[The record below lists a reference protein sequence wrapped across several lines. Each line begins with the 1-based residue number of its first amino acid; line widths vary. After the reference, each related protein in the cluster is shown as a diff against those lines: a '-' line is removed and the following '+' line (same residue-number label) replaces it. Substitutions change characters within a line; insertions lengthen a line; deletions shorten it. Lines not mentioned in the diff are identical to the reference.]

1 MAVCEPGQS
10 EDAALVVGPEW
21 NGETMTR
28 RAVVL
33 VSLLL
38 LVLTAGR
45 ATGRAAGKVEGTFI
59 VGGSDAQLKYVR
71 AVRTKLDEKGRM
83 GFALLL
89 SARNATGDISPWR
102 TAEPSERGS
111 FIFLI
116 LEPTGNV
123 WVAELGHAAAK
134 SGRFGVVS
142 EVKTSGF
149 RVQGDQLSVTVK
161 TDGEQQFTAD
171 RFNINLK
178 VDATIE
184 Q

>member
-1 MAVCEPGQS
+1 MI
-10 EDAALVVGPEW
+10 
-21 NGETMTR
+21 R
-28 RAVVL
+28 HVL
-33 VSLLL
+33 SGLLL
-38 LVLTAGR
+38 LSLSTNPMTLR
-45 ATGRAAGKVEGTFI
+45 AGKVEGTFV

-71 AVRTKLDEKGRM
+71 AVRTKLDEKGKM
-83 GFALLL
+83 GFAVLL

-102 TAEPSERGS
+102 TGEPSERGS

-116 LEPTGNV
+116 LEPTGGV

-149 RVQGDQLSVTVK
+149 HVQGDQLSVTIK

-171 RFNINLK
+171 RYNINLK

>member
-1 MAVCEPGQS
+1 MMRRML
-10 EDAALVVGPEW
+10 ALVSVF
-21 NGETMTR
+21 
-28 RAVVL
+28 
-33 VSLLL
+33 L
-38 LVLTAGR
+38 LVLTVRNSVGF
-45 ATGRAAGKVEGTFI
+45 AAGKVEGTF
-59 VGGSDAQLKYVR
+59 VVAGSDAQLKYVR

-149 RVQGDQLSVTVK
+149 QVQGDQLVVTVR

-171 RFNINLK
+171 RYNINLK
-178 VDATIE
+178 VEATIE

>member
-1 MAVCEPGQS
+1 MS
-10 EDAALVVGPEW
+10 
-21 NGETMTR
+21 R
-28 RAVVL
+28 RTVARFCVLLFVVL
-33 VSLLL
+33 TSGF
-38 LVLTAGR
+38 TSG
-45 ATGRAAGKVEGTFI
+45 AAGKVEGTF
-59 VGGSDAQLKYVR
+59 VVAGKDAQLKFVR

-102 TAEPSERGS
+102 TAQPSERGS

-116 LEPTGNV
+116 LVPTSDV
-123 WVAELGHAAAK
+123 WVAELGHASAK

-149 RVQGDQLSVTVK
+149 HVQGDQLVVTVR
-161 TDGEQQFTAD
+161 TDGEQQFTDD
-171 RFNINLK
+171 RFNVNLK
-178 VDATIE
+178 VEATIE

>member
-1 MAVCEPGQS
+1 
-10 EDAALVVGPEW
+10 
-21 NGETMTR
+21 MTR
-28 RAVVL
+28 HTVAFATV
-33 VSLLL
+33 LLL
-38 LVLTAGR
+38 ALMASGSTIS
-45 ATGRAAGKVEGTFI
+45 AAGKVEGTF
-59 VGGSDAQLKYVR
+59 VVAGSDAQLKYVR
-71 AVRTKLDEKGRM
+71 VVRTKLDEKGRM
-83 GFALLL
+83 GFAILL

-102 TAEPSERGS
+102 SSQPSERGS

-116 LEPTGNV
+116 LEPTGDV

-134 SGRFGVVS
+134 SGRFGVVT

-149 RVQGDQLSVTVK
+149 RVQGDQLAVTVR

-171 RFNINLK
+171 RYSINLK

>member
-1 MAVCEPGQS
+1 MIRRVVALAAV
-10 EDAALVVGPEW
+10 LFVVP
-21 NGETMTR
+21 
-28 RAVVL
+28 VVPAFT
-33 VSLLL
+33 
-38 LVLTAGR
+38 TA
-45 ATGRAAGKVEGTFI
+45 AAGKVDGTF
-59 VGGSDAQLKYVR
+59 VVAGKDAQLKYVR

-89 SARNATGDISPWR
+89 SARSATGDIAAWR
-102 TAEPSERGS
+102 TAQPSERGS
-111 FIFLI
+111 FIVLL
-116 LEPTGNV
+116 LEQTGGV

-149 RVQGDQLSVTVK
+149 KVTGDQLTVTVR
-161 TDGEQQFTAD
+161 TDGEQQFTDD
-171 RFNINLK
+171 RYSINLK

>member
-1 MAVCEPGQS
+1 MIRHTV
-10 EDAALVVGPEW
+10 ALSSVLLF
-21 NGETMTR
+21 
-28 RAVVL
+28 VVL
-33 VSLLL
+33 
-38 LVLTAGR
+38 
-45 ATGRAAGKVEGTFI
+45 ATGRTSGAAGKVEGTF
-59 VGGSDAQLKYVR
+59 VVAGKDAQLKFVR

-89 SARNATGDISPWR
+89 SARSATGDIAPWR
-102 TAEPSERGS
+102 SAQPSERGS

-116 LEPTGNV
+116 LEPAGDV
-123 WVAELGHAAAK
+123 WVAELGHASAK

-149 RVQGDQLSVTVK
+149 HVQGDQLVVNVR
-161 TDGEQQFTAD
+161 TDGEQQFTND

-178 VDATIE
+178 IEATVE

>member
-1 MAVCEPGQS
+1 MIRHILSG
-10 EDAALVVGPEW
+10 
-21 NGETMTR
+21 
-28 RAVVL
+28 
-33 VSLLL
+33 LLL
-38 LVLTAGR
+38 LALSSPNPTVP
-45 ATGRAAGKVEGTFI
+45 AAGKVEGTFV

-71 AVRTKLDEKGRM
+71 AVRTTLDEKGKM

-89 SARNATGDISPWR
+89 SARNATGDIAAWR
-102 TAEPSERGS
+102 TGEPSERGS

-149 RVQGDQLSVTVK
+149 QVQGDQLVVTVR

-171 RFNINLK
+171 RYNINLK
-178 VDATIE
+178 VEATIE